1 MIVDTPFTARCLAAS
16 LGVLLASGAA
26 AQPPA
31 QLDAI
36 EVVAAPLENA
46 DPQTLPAALDR
57 LLLTRTASTL
67 QVGVSEALAGV
78 PGLQV
83 RERQN
88 FAQDTQVSIRG
99 VGARATFGI
108 RGIRLYLDG
117 IPATQPDGQGQ
128 LSHFLLASAER
139 IDVLRGPF
147 SALYGNA
154 GGVIQVH
161 SARIDAGQALRLRSA
176 AGSFGARSHSLR
188 WLAAREGRDL
198 ALTAAHFET
207 DGFREH
213 SAARRS
219 GLNGVFGLG
228 ELGPGSLSLAF
239 NVFDSPDT
247 LDPLGLSRE
256 QWREDPAQ
264 AVDVARQFNTR
275 KSVSQ
280 QQVGAVWETYRAL
293 DASWRLALYR
303 GWRDIAQV
311 LSVPVGAQRN
321 PLSSGG
327 LIDLGN
333 VYDGLDLRHARQ
345 WATAHGEFSLTLG
358 LSEERLDQHR
368 QGFENFVGTQLGVR
382 GAQRRDER
390 SAVRSR
396 DQYAQLHW
404 APDPSR
410 SLLLGVRR
418 AALDFDSR
426 DNFITA
432 SNPDDSG
439 RVRYART
446 TPVLGYLQRFSPDLR
461 GWLSWGRGFETPT
474 FNELSYR
481 ADGGAGLA
489 FDLRPATSRVL
500 ETGLAGGQ
508 PGLAWQLV
516 AHRNDTRDELVVAR
530 NVAGRSSFR
539 NVGSTRRQGLEAQI
553 DWRLTDTLD
562 LQASIGW
569 LDARFREGFL
579 RCSGAGCTDPS
590 TLVPAGSR
598 IPGIAARQ
606 AFLRLGW
613 RPDPHWELALEAQ
626 ALSPVV
632 VSDGNSERAPGH
644 ALLNTLISRRWTLH
658 GHPLTTFLRL
668 DNLADRDH
676 IGSVIVNEGN
686 GRFYEPGPGR
696 SVLVGVQWDWGGSKD

>member
-1 MIVDTPFTARCLAAS
+1 MTVHATPAFLLLSALLS
-16 LGVLLASGAA
+16 LLLAYPAT
-26 AQPPA
+26 AQTPA
-31 QLDAI
+31 ELERI

-46 DPQTLPAALDR
+46 DPQALPASLDR
-57 LLLTRTASTL
+57 ILLDRAAGTL
-67 QVGVSEALAGV
+67 QVGVSEVLAGV

-117 IPATQPDGQGQ
+117 IPATLPDGQGQ
-128 LSHFLLASAER
+128 LSHFLLASAGR

-154 GGVIQVH
+154 AGGVIQVY
-161 SARIDAGQALRLRSA
+161 SQRIDEGQALRLRSA
-176 AGSFGARSHSLR
+176 AGSFGARSGSLR
-188 WLAAREGRDL
+188 WLTAQDGRDL

-219 GLNGVFGLG
+219 GLNGVFGLADI
-228 ELGPGSLSLAF
+228 GPGSLSVAF
-239 NVFDSPDT
+239 NLFDSPDT

-256 QWREDPAQ
+256 QWRDAPSQ
-264 AVDVARQFNTR
+264 AVDAARLFNTR

-280 QQVGAVWETYRAL
+280 QQIGAVWETDCAQ
-293 DASWRLALYR
+293 DASWRLAVYR
-303 GWRDIAQV
+303 GWRDIEQV

-333 VYDGLDLRHARQ
+333 LYDGFDLRHARQ
-345 WATAHGEFSLTLG
+345 WATDRGALSLTLG
-358 LSEERLDQHR
+358 LNEERLDQHR
-368 QGFENFVGTQLGVR
+368 RGFENFIGDRLGLR
-382 GAQRRDER
+382 GAPRRDER
-390 SAVRSR
+390 NAVRSR
-396 DQYAQLHW
+396 DQYAQLQW
-404 APDPSR
+404 ALDARR
-410 SLLLGVRR
+410 SVLLGLRHADVQ
-418 AALDFDSR
+418 FDSR
-426 DNFITA
+426 DRYIVG

-439 RVRYART
+439 SVSYGRT
-446 TPVLGYLQRFSPDLR
+446 TPVAGYLQRFSPSLR

-489 FDLRPATSRVL
+489 LDLRPATSRAL
-500 ETGLAGGQ
+500 EAGLAGSDH
-508 PGLAWQLV
+508 GLAWQLV
-516 AHRNDTRDELVVAR
+516 AHRSDTEDELVVAR

-539 NVGSTRRQGLEAQI
+539 NVGATRRQGVEAQL
-553 DWRLTDTLD
+553 DWRLTDSLD
-562 LQASIGW
+562 LQASLSW
-569 LDARFREGFL
+569 LDARFRQGFL

-590 TLVPAGSR
+590 TPVAAGSR

-606 AFLRLGW
+606 AFIRLGW
-613 RPDPHWELALEAQ
+613 RPALQWELALEAQ
-626 ALSPVV
+626 ALSSVV
-632 VSDGNSERAPGH
+632 VSDGASERAPGY
-644 ALLNTLISRRWTLH
+644 ALLNALISRDWSLQGST
-658 GHPLTTFLRL
+658 LTTFLRL

-676 IGSVIVNEGN
+676 VGSVIVNEGN

-696 SVLVGVQWDWGGSKD
+696 SLLLGIQWDWQR

>member
-1 MIVDTPFTARCLAAS
+1 MTRSNPRNA
-16 LGVLLASGAA
+16 LLALALACATPAGAA
-26 AQPPA
+26 EPA
-31 QLDAI
+31 ELAAI
-36 EVVAAPLENA
+36 EVVAAPLDNA
-46 DPQTLPAALDR
+46 DPQSLPAALDR
-57 LLLTRTASTL
+57 ILLERSASTL

-154 GGVIQVH
+154 AGGVIQVR
-161 SARIDAGQALRLRSA
+161 SARIADGQSLRLRSA
-176 AGSFGARSHSLR
+176 AGSFGARSNSVR
-188 WLAAREGRDL
+188 WLAGKEGRDL

-219 GLNGVFGLG
+219 GLNGVFGLADV
-228 ELGPGSLSLAF
+228 GPGSLSLAV

-247 LDPLGLSRE
+247 LDPLGLRRE

-264 AVDVARQFNTR
+264 ADSAALLFNTR
-275 KSVSQ
+275 KSAEQ
-280 QQVGAVWETYRAL
+280 QQIGAVWETDSRL

-303 GWRDIAQV
+303 GWRNIEQV

-333 VYDGLDLRHARQ
+333 VYDGIDLRHARQ
-345 WATAHGEFSLTLG
+345 WSTAGGELSLTLG
-358 LSEERLDQHR
+358 LNQERLDQHR
-368 QGFENFVGTQLGVR
+368 QGFENFIGERLGVR

-390 SAVRSR
+390 NAVRSR
-396 DQYAQLHW
+396 DQYAQLQW
-404 APDPSR
+404 APDAQR
-410 SLLLGVRR
+410 SFLFGLRR
-418 AALDFDSR
+418 ADLDFVSR
-426 DNFITA
+426 DDYITA
-432 SNPDDSG
+432 GNPDDSG
-439 RVRYART
+439 SARYART
-446 TPVLGYLQRFSPDLR
+446 TPVAGYLQRFSPTLR

-481 ADGGAGLA
+481 NDGGAGLA
-489 FDLRPATSRVL
+489 LDLRPATSRAM
-500 ETGLAGGQ
+500 EAGLAGGGA
-508 PGLAWQLV
+508 GLAWQLV
-516 AHRNDTRDELVVAR
+516 AHRNDTEDELVVAR

-539 NVGSTRRQGLEAQI
+539 NVGSSRRQGIEAQL
-553 DWRLTDTLD
+553 DWRVGDTLD
-562 LQASIGW
+562 LQASLSW
-569 LDARFREGFL
+569 LDARFRQGFL
-579 RCSGAGCTDPS
+579 RCSGAGCSDPT

-606 AFLRLGW
+606 AYLRLGW
-613 RPDPHWELALEAQ
+613 RPAVDWELALEAQ
-626 ALSPVV
+626 ALSSVV
-632 VSDGNSERAPGH
+632 VSDGSPERAPGY
-644 ALLNTLISRRWTLH
+644 ALLNTLISRSWTLQASQ
-658 GHPLTTFLRL
+658 LSTFLRL
-668 DNLADRDH
+668 DNLTDRDH
-676 IGSVIVNEGN
+676 VGSVIVNEGN

-696 SVLVGVQWDWGGSKD
+696 SVLVGVQWDWGG

>member
-1 MIVDTPFTARCLAAS
+1 MTVACSRTAQWLALSTGLLLAAS
-16 LGVLLASGAA
+16 ASALS
-26 AQPPA
+26 PVELEP
-31 QLDAI
+31 I

-46 DPQTLPAALDR
+46 DPRSLPAALDR
-57 LLLTRTASTL
+57 ILLDRAAGTL
-67 QVGVSEALAGV
+67 QVGVSEVLAGV

-117 IPATQPDGQGQ
+117 IPATLPDGQGQ
-128 LSHFLLASAER
+128 LSHFLLASAGR

-154 GGVIQVH
+154 AGGVIQVY
-161 SARIDAGQALRLRSA
+161 SQRIDDGQSLRLRGA
-176 AGSFGARSHSLR
+176 AGRFGARSSSLR
-188 WLAAREGRDL
+188 WLAGKDGRDL

-213 SAARRS
+213 SASRRS
-219 GLNGVFGLG
+219 GLNGVFGFDG
-228 ELGPGSLSLAF
+228 LGPGNLSLAF
-239 NVFDSPDT
+239 NLFDSPDT

-256 QWREDPAQ
+256 QWREDPSQ
-264 AVDVARQFNTR
+264 ADAVARLFNTR

-280 QQVGAVWETYRAL
+280 QQLGAVWESDSAL
-293 DASWRLALYR
+293 DPGWRIAVYR
-303 GWRDIAQV
+303 GWRDIEQV
-311 LSVPVGAQRN
+311 LSVPVAAQRN

-327 LIDLGN
+327 VIDLGN

-345 WATAHGEFSLTLG
+345 WSVPRGELSLTVG
-358 LSEERLDQHR
+358 LNEERLTQHR
-368 QGFENFVGTQLGVR
+368 QGFENFLGERLGVR
-382 GAQRRDER
+382 GATRRDER
-390 SAVRSR
+390 NRVRSG
-396 DQYAQLHW
+396 DQYAQLQW
-404 APDPSR
+404 ALDARR
-410 SLLLGVRR
+410 SLLLGLRR
-418 AALDFDSR
+418 AEVDFESR
-426 DNFITA
+426 DA
-432 SNPDDSG
+432 YVLAGNPDDSG
-439 RVRYART
+439 SVRYART
-446 TPVLGYLQRFSPDLR
+446 TPVAGYLQRFSPTLR

-489 FDLRPATSRVL
+489 LDLRAATSRAL
-500 ETGLAGGQ
+500 EVGLAGGRA
-508 PGLAWQLV
+508 GLAWQLV
-516 AHRNDTRDELVVAR
+516 AHRNDTEDELVVAR

-539 NVGSTRRQGLEAQI
+539 NVGSTRRQGIEAQL

-562 LQASIGW
+562 LQASMGW
-569 LDARFREGFL
+569 LDARFRQGFL

-590 TLVPAGSR
+590 TPVAAGSR
-598 IPGIAARQ
+598 IPGIAEHQ

-613 RPDPHWELALEAQ
+613 QPATHWELAVEAQ
-626 ALSPVV
+626 ALSSVV
-632 VSDGNSERAPGH
+632 VSDGASERAPGY
-644 ALLNTLISRRWTLH
+644 ALLNTLISREWLQGGSRVTA
-658 GHPLTTFLRL
+658 FLRL

-676 IGSVIVNEGN
+676 VGSVIVNEGN

-696 SVLVGVQWDWGGSKD
+696 SALLGLQWDWGR